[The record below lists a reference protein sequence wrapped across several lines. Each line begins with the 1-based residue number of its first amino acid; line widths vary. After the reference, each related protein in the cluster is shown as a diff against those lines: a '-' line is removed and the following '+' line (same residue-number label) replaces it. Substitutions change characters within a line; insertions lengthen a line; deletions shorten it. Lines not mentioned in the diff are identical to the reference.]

1 MLAFLTLWLMSGQ
14 TTTEAW
20 ENSRSMLYRFYDYT
34 LDPASREVRHGT
46 HRLALEP
53 KVFQVLLYLLEHRDR
68 MVPKAELFKQC
79 WPEAFVS
86 ESALTRCLARLR
98 KAIQPTATAPPVIK
112 TLHRQGYRFVAE
124 VTVLSKAPSAPG
136 GTAPLPAATPAVP
149 LVPPD
154 TSLALAIPSGA
165 LGSGSPALRSTPE
178 AERRQLTIMFCDI
191 VDSTIL
197 AGRLDPEDFRAVMV
211 RYHATCTTVIERYGG
226 HVAQYL
232 GDGLLVYFGWPRAHE
247 DDARR
252 AVHAGMAVVT
262 AVRDL
267 GSELVQNFGI
277 RLAIRI
283 GMDTGLVVVG
293 AEAGGTPYG
302 QLAVGATPNLAAKI
316 QGLAAPETIVISAT
330 TYALVQGYFL
340 CDSLGEHYL
349 PGTTAPSVLYQV
361 RGASGARGRLDL
373 TAPLQRTPFVGREV
387 ELAVLRER
395 AAQVRQGLGQVV
407 LLSGEAGIGKSRLVQ
422 EVTTAI
428 AADGFTCLEFCCSPY
443 AQHTALHP
451 VIEWLQRCIQ
461 DDAETP
467 GSERLACLEAFLHQV
482 RLGLPERLPLVAAL
496 LSLPLPEVRYPALQ
510 LTPQQHRQR
519 TLETLVALLLGR
531 AEQQPVLLV
540 VEDLHWSDPTTL
552 EWLGLVMDQGPTAP
566 IFTLLTCRPTFA
578 SPWGGRTHVTL
589 LAVHRLASQQVTQMV
604 QWLGEDRL
612 SAAQRQHIVTQTD
625 GIPLFVEEVTKLVL
639 AAHQLHGHTDQQASA
654 SAGPAI
660 RIPVTLQDSLMA
672 RLDQLGPAK
681 STAQLGATIGRVF
694 PAALLWAVTPLD
706 EDVVRQDLKQLVDAE
721 LLYQRG
727 VGAAAVYLFKHALI
741 QEAAYASLLRQTRQH
756 YHQHITQVLE
766 TQFPDTVATQP
777 ELLAH
782 HALCGEA
789 WDKAL
794 TYSRQAGEKAMALS
808 AYSEAV
814 GYFEQAISVLPHL
827 PETRDTYEQ
836 AIALWLALHTALLP
850 SGDPGRMLAVLREAE
865 TLAVALDDP
874 RRLGQVSDS
883 LSLHFYFMGAYDQ
896 AIVTAQ
902 RALALASASGDIV
915 LHARANRHLGF
926 SYHVQGDYRR
936 AIDTFKQTMAFF
948 DGARRHE
955 RFGLML
961 PTVQCRAW
969 LAWCHAELGMFAEGR
984 VLGEEGLR
992 IAEAIAH
999 PASLMAASWGMGLLA
1014 LRQGALSKALPLL
1027 ERAVGICQEAGI
1039 PSHFPLMAA
1048 PLGAAY
1054 TLGGRIADAVPL
1066 LTQAVTQTTV
1076 VEMRGVQALCSL
1088 SLGEAQL
1095 LAGGL
1100 EEAHALAE
1108 RTLAYARAHQERGHQ
1123 AYALHLLGEIAA
1135 HRDSSQVELAEAH
1148 FSQALALADDLGMR
1162 PFQAH
1167 CHHSL
1172 GTLYRQTGRDALAR
1186 AALSTAIEMYRAMDM
1201 TFWLP
1206 QAEAALA

>member
-1 MLAFLTLWLMSGQ
+1 MLAFLTLWLVSRQ

-68 MVPKAELFKQC
+68 MVPKAELFEQC

-98 KAIQPTATAPPVIK
+98 KAIQPMATAPPCIK

-124 VTVLSKAPSAPG
+124 VTVLSQAPSAPDDMVL
-136 GTAPLPAATPAVP
+136 LPAATPAVP

-154 TSLALAIPSGA
+154 TPLALAVPRGA
-165 LGSGSPALRSTPE
+165 LGSGSPDLRSTPA
-178 AERRQLTIMFCDI
+178 AERRQLTVVFCDI
-191 VDSTIL
+191 VDSTPL
-197 AGRLDPEDFRAVMV
+197 AGQLDPEDFRAVMV
-211 RYHATCTTVIERYGG
+211 RYHATCTEVIERYGG

-252 AVHAGMAVVT
+252 AVHAGVALVT
-262 AVRDL
+262 AVCNF
-267 GSELVQNFGI
+267 GNELAQNFGI
-277 RLAIRI
+277 RLTIRI
-283 GMDTGLVVVG
+283 GIDTGLVVVG
-293 AEAGGTPYG
+293 AGDTPYG
-302 QLAVGATPNLAAKI
+302 QLAVGATPNLAARI
-316 QGLAAPETIVISAT
+316 QGLAAPETIVISAA
-330 TYALVQGYFL
+330 TYALVEGYFV
-340 CDSLGEHYL
+340 CASLGEHSF
-349 PGTTAPSVLYQV
+349 PGTSAPSVLYQV
-361 RGASGARGRLDL
+361 RGVSRARGRLDL

-387 ELAVLRER
+387 ELAVLQER
-395 AAQVRQGLGQVV
+395 AVQVRQGLGQVV
-407 LLSGEAGIGKSRLVQ
+407 LLSGEAGIGKSRLVH
-422 EVTTAI
+422 EVTTAL
-428 AADGFTCLEFCCSPY
+428 AADGFLCLEFCCSPY

-461 DDAETP
+461 DDTETP
-467 GSERLACLEAFLHQV
+467 VSERLARLEGFLHQA
-482 RLGLPERLPLVAAL
+482 RLDLPESLPLVAAL
-496 LSLPLPEVRYPALQ
+496 LSLPLPEARYPALQ

-540 VEDLHWSDPTTL
+540 LEDLHWSDPTTL
-552 EWLGLVMDQGPTAP
+552 EWLSLVMDQGPTAP

-589 LAVHRLASQQVTQMV
+589 LVVQRLASQQVTQMV

-639 AAHQLHGHTDQQASA
+639 AAHQLHGHTDQQESA

-681 STAQLGATIGRVF
+681 STAQLGAIIGREF

-727 VGAAAVYLFKHALI
+727 VGATAVYLFKHALI
-741 QEAAYASLLRQTRQH
+741 QEVAYASLLRQTRQH
-756 YHQHITQVLE
+756 YHQRITQVLE
-766 TQFPDTVATQP
+766 TQFPDTVATQL

-794 TYSRQAGEKAMALS
+794 AYSRQAGEKALERSAYREAVGSFEQALS
-808 AYSEAV
+808 ALEHLSE
-814 GYFEQAISVLPHL
+814 Q
-827 PETRDTYEQ
+827 RDTREQ
-836 AIALWLALHTALLP
+836 AIALRLALHAALLP
-850 SGDPGRMLAVLREAE
+850 SGDPGRRLAVLREAE

-874 RRLGQVSDS
+874 RRLGQVSGS

-896 AIVTAQ
+896 AIATAQ
-902 RALALASASGDIV
+902 RVLALASASGDIV
-915 LHARANRHLGF
+915 LHARGNRDLAF

-936 AIDTFKQTMAFF
+936 AIDGFKQAMAFF
-948 DGARRHE
+948 DRTRRHE
-955 RFGLML
+955 RFTLML

-969 LAWCHAELGMFAEGR
+969 LAWCHAELGMFTEGR
-984 VLGEEGLR
+984 VLGEKGCGLPKQFLSPR
-992 IAEAIAH
+992 H
-999 PASLMAASWGMGLLA
+999 SWLPCGVWVYSLSA
-1014 LRQGALSKALPLL
+1014 R
-1027 ERAVGICQEAGI
+1027 
-1039 PSHFPLMAA
+1039 
-1048 PLGAAY
+1048 
-1054 TLGGRIADAVPL
+1054 
-1066 LTQAVTQTTV
+1066 
-1076 VEMRGVQALCSL
+1076 ALCP
-1088 SLGEAQL
+1088 
-1095 LAGGL
+1095 
-1100 EEAHALAE
+1100 
-1108 RTLAYARAHQERGHQ
+1108 GHSPCSN
-1123 AYALHLLGEIAA
+1123 E
-1135 HRDSSQVELAEAH
+1135 
-1148 FSQALALADDLGMR
+1148 
-1162 PFQAH
+1162 P
-1167 CHHSL
+1167 
-1172 GTLYRQTGRDALAR
+1172 
-1186 AALSTAIEMYRAMDM
+1186 
-1201 TFWLP
+1201 
-1206 QAEAALA
+1206 